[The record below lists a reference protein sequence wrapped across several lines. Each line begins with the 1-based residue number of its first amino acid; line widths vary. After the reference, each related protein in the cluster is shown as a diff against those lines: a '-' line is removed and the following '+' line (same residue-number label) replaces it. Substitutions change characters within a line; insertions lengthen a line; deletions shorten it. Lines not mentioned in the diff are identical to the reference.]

1 MEPGKPLSPQ
11 NCFYFGSS
19 WNFETLVRILLG
31 VIILVLQGAILDDGT
46 SSNLNNTSLQDY
58 SNNPSLKASVQS
70 WFKSQLYCGY
80 VLASKRDAVSSMQA
94 TGDLNAL
101 TWCFLTGEKKPINQ
115 PPKWCNQKQRI
126 IKSHLHALYAPFC
139 MWNRAHTMR
148 VLKGS
153 FQKSPILIE
162 TLPCRVENK
171 TDQRIHDQLLPTS
184 YFLIRCVSNLQ
195 PN

>member
-1 MEPGKPLSPQ
+1 MEPGKPLSLQ
-11 NCFYFGSS
+11 NSSSFGSS
-19 WNFETLVRILLG
+19 WNFETLVRILLRA
-31 VIILVLQGAILDDGT
+31 IILVLQGAILDDGT
-46 SSNLNNTSLQDY
+46 SSYLGNMTLQVH
-58 SNNPSLKASVQS
+58 SNNLKGSVQS
-70 WFKSQLYCGY
+70 QFMFQLCCGY
-80 VLASKRDAVSSMQA
+80 VLASKRVAVSRMQA

-115 PPKWCNQKQRI
+115 PEKWCNQEQRI

-139 MWNRAHTMR
+139 MWNRTHTMR
-148 VLKGS
+148 VLKSS
-153 FQKSPILIE
+153 FQTSPIRIE
-162 TLPCRVENK
+162 TLPCRAENK